1 MKINQI
7 ASKPQLIK
15 LTIED
20 AEIIKDY
27 DNEPIEFWTY
37 DRQPLETFMK
47 LAAMNQENSTEIIDL
62 IRTMILD
69 EEGKQVIQGDVTLP
83 TKVLMPMIAK
93 IVETL
98 GK

>member
-15 LTIED
+15 LSIDDED
-20 AEIIKDY
+20 IVKEFG
-27 DNEPIEFWTY
+27 ETIEFWTL

-47 LAAMNQENSTEIIDL
+47 LASVSQNDPKQIID
-62 IRTMILD
+62 IVRTLILD
-69 EEGKQVIQGDVTLP
+69 DNGKQVIDGEVMLP
-83 TKVLMPMIAK
+83 TNVLLKIIKK

>member
-15 LTIED
+15 LEITDD
-20 AEIIKDY
+20 ATVEKFG
-27 DNEPIEFWTY
+27 ESIEFWTY
-37 DRQPLETFMK
+37 DRQPLEVFMQ
-47 LAAMNQENSTEIIDL
+47 LAEIQNEDPKKIISL
-62 IRTMILD
+62 VKTMILD
-69 EEGKQVIQGDVTLP
+69 EQGQQVLRDDITLP
-83 TKVLMPMIAK
+83 TSVLLRIIEK

>member
-15 LTIED
+15 LEITD
-20 AEIIKDY
+20 ADIVEKFG
-27 DNEPIEFWTY
+27 EPVEFWTY
-37 DRQPLETFMK
+37 DRQPLEVFMQ
-47 LAAMNQENSTEIIDL
+47 LAEIQNEDPKKIINL
-62 IRTMILD
+62 VKTMILD
-69 EEGKQVIQGDVTLP
+69 EDGKEVLKDDITLP
-83 TKVLMPMIAK
+83 TSVLLRIIEK

>member
-15 LTIED
+15 LEL
-20 AEIIKDY
+20 AEEAIVEQY
-27 DNEPIEFWTY
+27 GEPIEFWTY

-47 LAAMNQENSTEIIDL
+47 LANSQGSDPSAIIDVV
-62 IRTMILD
+62 RTLILD
-69 EEGKQVIQGDVTLP
+69 EEGKQVIDNDVMLP
-83 TKVLMPMIAK
+83 TKVLLPIIQK

>member
-15 LTIED
+15 LTIDD

-27 DNEPIEFWTY
+27 ENEPIEFWTW
-37 DRQPLETFMK
+37 DRQPLEVFMK
-47 LAAMNQENSTEIIDL
+47 LASMNQTNSSEIIDVV
-62 IRTMILD
+62 RTLILD
-69 EEGKQVIQGDVTLP
+69 ENGKKVIEDDVMLP
-83 TKVLMPMIAK
+83 TKVLLPMIAL

>member
-15 LTIED
+15 LTIDTPEL
-20 AEIIKDY
+20 IKDY
-27 DNEPIEFWTY
+27 GNEPIEFWTY
-37 DRQPLETFMK
+37 DRQPLEVFMK
-47 LAAMNQENSTEIIDL
+47 LASLNQNNASEIIEVV
-62 IRTMILD
+62 RTMILD
-69 EEGKQVIQGDVTLP
+69 EEGKQVIKDDVMLP
-83 TKVLMPMIAK
+83 TKVLLPMISL